1 MNDLST
7 IDKLVEFGM
16 GTALATQMIQTMNQA
31 MAQTRVAGVNTGVNM
46 ATPQPVGQQPVAA
59 PAVAEPAVV
68 SYAAINGNQAGP
80 LSEEELSRLI
90 DREIVDGDTLLWR
103 AGLSG
108 WSQAK
113 NIPEVY
119 KIILL
124 KR

>member
-46 ATPQPVGQQPVAA
+46 PTPQPVGQQPVAA

-68 SYAAINGNQAGP
+68 YYAAINGNQAGP